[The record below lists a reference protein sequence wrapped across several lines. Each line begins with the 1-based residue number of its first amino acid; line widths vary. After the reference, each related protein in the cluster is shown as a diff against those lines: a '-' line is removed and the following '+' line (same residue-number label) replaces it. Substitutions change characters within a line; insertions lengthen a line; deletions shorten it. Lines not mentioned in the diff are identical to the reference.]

1 MQMALLDVPAAP
13 PVDRWRSE
21 AKLERLPDRL
31 DVRWSET
38 SPVLSK
44 GVGRLDAYDYAV
56 NPYRGCQFGC
66 GYCYAALFVADE
78 RDRKEWGRWVVVK
91 EQSLAQLRSA
101 KLEGTKLYM
110 SSATDPYQPIERE
123 LELTR
128 ALLKSFLRLRVPP
141 RLVIQT
147 RSPLVTRDID
157 LLKQFEHVRVN
168 VSITTD
174 NEETRRR
181 FEPACPSISRRL
193 ATVRELREA
202 NIATNICVSPM
213 LPIYRPDRFA
223 EQLRA
228 TGANAVVITALH
240 EGDTLF
246 AAGTR
251 PEGTEIARSM
261 GYGKDRFQRT
271 LRELSNR
278 LDNLVSA
285 SVGFAPV

>member
-1 MQMALLDVPAAP
+1 MQMALLDVPVAP
-13 PVDRWRSE
+13 LVDRWRSE
-21 AKLERLPDRL
+21 VRESRAERL

-38 SPVLSK
+38 SPLLSK
-44 GVGRLDAYDYAV
+44 GVGRLSAFDYAV

-78 RDRKEWGRWVVVK
+78 QDRRDWGRWVVVK
-91 EQSLAQLRSA
+91 ERALGQIRSEQLSGA
-101 KLEGTKLYM
+101 KLYM
-110 SSATDPYQPIERE
+110 SSATDPYQPIEGD
-123 LELTR
+123 LKLTR
-128 ALLKSFLRLRVPP
+128 KILEAFLRLRVPP

-157 LLKQFEHVRVN
+157 LLHRFEHVRVN

-174 NEETRRR
+174 SEEVRRR
-181 FEPACPSISRRL
+181 FEPSCPSISRRL

-202 NIATNICVSPM
+202 GIETNICVSPM
-213 LPIYRPDRFA
+213 LPIHRPDRFA

-228 TGANAVVITALH
+228 SGANAVVVTALH

-246 AAGTR
+246 SAGTR
-251 PEGTEIARSM
+251 PEAAQLARTM
-261 GYGKDRFQRT
+261 GHGRDRFTAT

-278 LDNLVSA
+278 LDNVVSA
-285 SVGFAPV
+285 SVGFAPA